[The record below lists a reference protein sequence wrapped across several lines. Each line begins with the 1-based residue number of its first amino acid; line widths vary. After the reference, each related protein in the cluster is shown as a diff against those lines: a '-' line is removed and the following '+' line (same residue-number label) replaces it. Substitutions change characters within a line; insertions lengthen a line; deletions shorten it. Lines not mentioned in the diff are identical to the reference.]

1 MCTGGGGGDGGA
13 AQARADEAAR
23 QARIQQGTAS
33 IDKNL
38 AGFDKNFYDSRAQAY
53 VNYANPQLSD
63 QYANT
68 QRNLAYNLARQGLT
82 ASSEASRNAGEL
94 QRQYNDARAQIAAKG
109 MDVAN
114 EARQNVEQNRS
125 ELLSQLYASTD
136 PAAASNAALNRAAVL
151 SQQQSFSPIGQLFA
165 NTTGLLGNAA
175 TAGYYDRNAPGL
187 GAFGIRTSNSGR
199 EKVYKT

>member
-23 QARIQQGTAS
+23 QARIKQGVES
-33 IDKNL
+33 IDKNFG
-38 AGFDKNFYDSRAQAY
+38 GFDKNFYDSRARAY
-53 VNYANPQLSD
+53 TNYANPQLSD

-68 QRNLAYNLARQGLT
+68 QRNLTYNLARQGLT
-82 ASSEASRNAGEL
+82 SSSEASRNVGEL

-109 MDVAN
+109 MDAAN
-114 EARQNVEQNRS
+114 DARQNIEQNRS
-125 ELLSQLYASTD
+125 ELISQLYTTSD
-136 PAAASNAALNRAAVL
+136 PTAAANAALNRASIL
-151 SQQQSFSPIGQLFA
+151 SQQQSFSPLGQLFA

-187 GAFGIRTSNSGR
+187 GAYGINVGTGNR
-199 EKVYKT
+199 ERVIR

>member
-1 MCTGGGGGDGGA
+1 MCMSGGGGDGGA

-23 QARIQQGTAS
+23 QARIKQGIER
-33 IDKNL
+33 IDKNFS
-38 AGFDKNFYDSRAQAY
+38 GFDKGFYDNRAQAY
-53 VNYANPQLSD
+53 VNFANPQLSD

-68 QRNLAYNLARQGLT
+68 QRNLTYNLARQGLT

-109 MDVAN
+109 LDVAN
-114 EARQNVEQNRS
+114 DARQNVEQNRS
-125 ELLSQLYASTD
+125 ELISQLYATSD
-136 PAAASNAALNRAAVL
+136 PTQAANAALNRASVL
-151 SQQQSFSPIGQLFA
+151 SQQQSFSPLGQLFA

-187 GAFGIRTSNSGR
+187 RAYGINAGTSNR
-199 EKVYKT
+199 DKVVK

>member
-23 QARIQQGTAS
+23 QARIKQGIGN
-33 IDKNL
+33 IDKNFG
-38 AGFDKNFYDSRAQAY
+38 GFDEGFYKGRERAY
-53 VNYANPQLSD
+53 VNFANPQLSD

-68 QRNLAYNLARQGLT
+68 QRNLTYNLARQGLT
-82 ASSEASRNAGEL
+82 SSSEAARNAGEL

-109 MDVAN
+109 MDAAN
-114 EARQNVEQNRS
+114 DARNQIEQNRS
-125 ELLSQLYASTD
+125 ELISQLYSTSD
-136 PAAASNAALNRAAVL
+136 PSQAANSALNRASVL
-151 SQQQSFSPIGQLFA
+151 SQQQSFSPLGQLFA

-187 GAFGIRTSNSGR
+187 GAYGINVGTSNR
-199 EKVYKT
+199 DRVIK